1 MLNGFQQKVARIAI
15 LCVSICAIGGF
26 AIAVFKIL
34 GAFLDKFGAVIW
46 PLALAVILSFI
57 LKPAVDFMADK
68 LKVGRT
74 AACWIMM
81 AFLVVVITG
90 CLVAVLPAFISEIC
104 AFAASLPDV
113 FSKVS
118 ARIVEHFPQLK
129 DIIAEKTAALKDI
142 ALKNLSLETV
152 AGYVGNFF
160 KTAAS
165 ATGGAVSFASFVAAF
180 AVAPIYLY
188 YMLTSRFDFF
198 AFLENNIEFMSPKM
212 KADAIFFARR
222 FASIMSAFFRGQVLI
237 AFIMGLL
244 IGLGLTVVGVRF
256 GFLLGFTAGMLNI
269 IPYFGTIVGLGTIL
283 PTAFFQPG
291 GGVITVALALCV
303 FVAVQMLEGYFLTPK
318 IMGGKTGLHP
328 TVIIFSV
335 FFWGIALDGILGM
348 ILAIPLTAFIAAAYA
363 RLFKEGQN
371 SEDYQI

>member
-1 MLNGFQQKVARIAI
+1 MLNGFQQKVAGIAI

-104 AFAASLPDV
+104 AFATSLPDL
-113 FSKVS
+113 FSKAS

-291 GGVITVALALCV
+291 GGLITVALALCV

>member
-1 MLNGFQQKVARIAI
+1 
-15 LCVSICAIGGF
+15 
-26 AIAVFKIL
+26 
-34 GAFLDKFGAVIW
+34 
-46 PLALAVILSFI
+46 
-57 LKPAVDFMADK
+57 
-68 LKVGRT
+68 
-74 AACWIMM
+74 M

-104 AFAASLPDV
+104 AFAVSLPDL
-113 FSKVS
+113 FSKAS

-142 ALKNLSLETV
+142 TLKNLSLETV

-291 GGVITVALALCV
+291 GGLITVALALCV

>member
-1 MLNGFQQKVARIAI
+1 MLNGFQQKVAGIAI

-34 GAFLDKFGAVIW
+34 GTFLDKFGAVIW

-104 AFAASLPDV
+104 AFATSLPDL
-113 FSKVS
+113 FSKAS

-142 ALKNLSLETV
+142 TLKNLSLETV

-291 GGVITVALALCV
+291 GGLITVALALCV

>member
-1 MLNGFQQKVARIAI
+1 MLNGFQQKVAGIAI

-104 AFAASLPDV
+104 AFAASMPDL

-129 DIIAEKTAALKDI
+129 DIIAEKNAALKDI

-165 ATGGAVSFASFVAAF
+165 ATGGAVSFASFLAAF

-291 GGVITVALALCV
+291 GGLITVALALCV

>member
-1 MLNGFQQKVARIAI
+1 MLNGFQQKVAGIAI

-57 LKPAVDFMADK
+57 LKPAVDFMADR
-68 LKVGRT
+68 LRVGRT

-90 CLVAVLPAFISEIC
+90 GLVAVLPAFISEIC
-104 AFAASLPDV
+104 AFAASLPDL

-118 ARIVEHFPQLK
+118 ARMVEHFPQLK

-152 AGYVGNFF
+152 SGYMGNFF

-198 AFLENNIEFMSPKM
+198 EFLENNIEFMSPKM

-237 AFIMGLL
+237 AFIMGVL

-256 GFLLGFTAGMLNI
+256 GFLLGFIAGMLNI

-291 GGVITVALALCV
+291 GGLITAALALCV

>member
-1 MLNGFQQKVARIAI
+1 MLNGFQQKVAGIAI

-57 LKPAVDFMADK
+57 LKPAVDFMADR
-68 LKVGRT
+68 LRVGRT

-90 CLVAVLPAFISEIC
+90 GLVAVLPASYRRY
-104 AFAASLPDV
+104 ARFAASRPICFRRRRRAGGA
-113 FSKVS
+113 FSPVKGYN
-118 ARIVEHFPQLK
+118 R
-129 DIIAEKTAALKDI
+129 EKTAALKDI

-152 AGYVGNFF
+152 SGYMGNFF

-198 AFLENNIEFMSPKM
+198 EFLENNIEFMSPKM

-237 AFIMGLL
+237 AFIMGVL

-256 GFLLGFTAGMLNI
+256 GFLLGFIAGMLNI

-291 GGVITVALALCV
+291 GGLITAALALCV